1 MKAKAIGVPLLVLVG
16 AGMGYMIGIPSMT
29 MGVGVVATL
38 LIAVGILVSGKE

>member
-16 AGMGYMIGIPSMT
+16 VGLGNMIAIPSLPL
-29 MGVGVVATL
+29 GVGVVATL